1 MGARALR
8 LLIVDDH
15 PLFSEGFAAML
26 MHERPKWQLDCCASG
41 TEVLEK
47 VEKEAYDLV
56 VIDVMLPDRSG
67 FDLLDEIAVARPTL
81 PTMLISG
88 RDQIAMRQRARASRA
103 RGFVSKTSPPQQ
115 FVAHLEVVLAGGTAF
130 EATPHVAEVRSL
142 TARQAEILMLLAEG
156 HGNKE
161 IRYRLGIAERT
172 VRAHLTELFNL
183 LGVHGRMP
191 AVIRA
196 RELGLIE

>member
-1 MGARALR
+1 MLRQSRPDWRLTAAASGGEALR
-8 LLIVDDH
+8 LLAQQGDQPT
-15 PLFSEGFAAML
+15 PLKDSQ
-26 MHERPKWQLDCCASG
+26 P
-41 TEVLEK
+41 
-47 VEKEAYDLV
+47 DLV
-56 VIDVMLPDRSG
+56 IIDVMLPDRDG
-67 FDLLDEIAVARPTL
+67 FELLDDLAARWPGLPAVL
-81 PTMLISG
+81 VSG
-88 RDQIAMRQRARASRA
+88 RDHVAMRQRARASLA
-103 RGFVSKTSPPQQ
+103 RGFVSKTTPAPA
-115 FVAHLEVVLAGGTAF
+115 FIAHLETVLGGGTAF
-130 EATPHVAEVRSL
+130 EEVGHPDTVPAL
-142 TARQAEILMLLAEG
+142 TNRQAEILDLLAQG

>member
-1 MGARALR
+1 MD

-15 PLFSEGFAAML
+15 PLFVEGFAAML
-26 MHERPKWQLDCCASG
+26 QQCRPDWRLATAASG
-41 TEVLEK
+41 A
-47 VEKEAYDLV
+47 EALRGLAAVQPDLV
-56 VIDVMLPDRSG
+56 IIDVMLPDRDG
-67 FDLLDEIAVARPTL
+67 FGLLEEVTARWPAL
-81 PTMLISG
+81 PALLVSG
-88 RDQIAMRQRARASRA
+88 RDQPAMRQRARASCA
-103 RGFVSKTSPPQQ
+103 RGFVSKTTPAPIFIDS
-115 FVAHLEVVLAGGTAF
+115 LETVLAGGSAF
-130 EATPHVAEVRSL
+130 ESEVSGDAPVL
-142 TARQAEILMLLAEG
+142 TNRQAEILDLLAQG

>member
-1 MGARALR
+1 VD

-15 PLFSEGFAAML
+15 PLFVEGFAAML
-26 MHERPKWQLDCCASG
+26 QRARPQWRVSAAISG
-41 TEVLEK
+41 S
-47 VEKEAYDLV
+47 EALQILGAQRPDLV
-56 VIDVMLPDRSG
+56 IIDVMLPDYDG
-67 FDLLDEIAVARPTL
+67 FELLQSVAERWPKL

-88 RDQIAMRQRARASRA
+88 RDQVVMRQRARASSA
-103 RGFVSKTSPPQQ
+103 RGFVSKTTPAPL
-115 FVAHLEVVLAGGTAF
+115 FIGHLETVLAGGSAF
-130 EATPHVAEVRSL
+130 DQSMHSDVVPDL
-142 TARQAEILMLLAEG
+142 TTRQAEVLDLLGQG

-172 VRAHLTELFNL
+172 VRAHLTELFQL

>member
-1 MGARALR
+1 ME

-15 PLFSEGFAAML
+15 PLFAEGFAAMVQQS
-26 MHERPKWQLDCCASG
+26 RPEWRLAVAASG
-41 TEVLEK
+41 AAAIRSLSERQP
-47 VEKEAYDLV
+47 DLV
-56 VIDVMLPDRSG
+56 IIDVLLPDVDG
-67 FDLLDEIAVARPTL
+67 FDLLHQLAIRWPSL
-81 PTMLISG
+81 PAILISG
-88 RDQIAMRQRARASRA
+88 RDQVAMRQRARASRA
-103 RGFVSKTSPPQQ
+103 RGFVPKTTPAPA
-115 FVAHLEVVLAGGTAF
+115 FIGHLETVLAGGTAF
-130 EATPHVAEVRSL
+130 EEIGAPDLVPTL
-142 TARQAEILMLLAEG
+142 TNRQAEILDLLALG